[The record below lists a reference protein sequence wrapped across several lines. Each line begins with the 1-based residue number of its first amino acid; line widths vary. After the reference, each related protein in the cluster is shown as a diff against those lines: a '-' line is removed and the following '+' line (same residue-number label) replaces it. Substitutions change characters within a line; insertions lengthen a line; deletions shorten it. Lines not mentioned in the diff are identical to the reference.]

1 MAKKRKYKKRKQV
14 KQSNN
19 INVAIIVTI
28 VISILLAVLICL
40 DSEAG
45 NVGQAISSF
54 LGGMMGWL
62 KYILPFGMIVIAIN
76 LACKGKG
83 YLSSKITQYLRIN
96 LSIKA
101 KDLHSENYKML
112 MKKPKM
118 LQLERY
124 SIFWDWK
131 DQ

>member
-76 LACKGKG
+76 LACKKRG
-83 YLSSKITQYLRIN
+83 YRAYCGLYRREKSLYRLSDFPGNPFL
-96 LSIKA
+96 
-101 KDLHSENYKML
+101 
-112 MKKPKM
+112 
-118 LQLERY
+118 
-124 SIFWDWK
+124 
-131 DQ
+131 